1 MRRFSLDSLAV
12 VGMLLVPAFAVNVV
26 GAQESPE
33 AKAVFQDEIR
43 VEVVDLR
50 VSVVDSIGEPVRGLK
65 AEDFEVYQDGEV
77 VELTFFSEEAHSEGP
92 ALGANSSGVIQPLP
106 PDRMI
111 LVFDRVSLEKKARK
125 RTLKGLETFLETR
138 LSPDTLVMVVLAGGG
153 IEVVQPFT
161 VDRTKVKGALEAVN
175 VVEYTGDTL
184 RGRKR
189 VFERSMSNT
198 HTVQSG
204 IYTPGGS
211 SSGLGIEDGLGTM
224 QADGYLGQIN
234 QMRDLEFNRILSAL
248 VDLETIVRGTAGL
261 NGRRD
266 VVWIG
271 EDLFIKPGIDSYG
284 AFFEVFQRYSSKVNI
299 EHPEIWAGEN
309 ELSQQFEAIARMCQ
323 GMGATVHVLDASDRN
338 RYAQENEIT
347 KGWNSGVTPFPL
359 GDQRNMTFRQ
369 DGARAQNLIEGGRF
383 LASATGGAS
392 LSGSRDVDE
401 FFDLLGAIIGGTYW
415 LGYSPPGGLDGR
427 LHDVAVGVK
436 RKGFVIHSAD
446 RVPAETVHHRLADFA
461 AAEMLLAQGE
471 NPLGFEVQAGKSE
484 KRDDGKVVQ
493 TFRLIFPT
501 GSIRFLEDGDQRTA
515 QLSVAVVIQETDGKV
530 KPPSVFQLPVSVP
543 AEKFKG
549 GSMIASS
556 FRLLVDEKPQKI
568 SIALRDEL
576 SGISGCQSLNI
587 SSPLVGA
594 EQ

>member
-12 VGMLLVPAFAVNVV
+12 VGTLLASAFAVNVV

-43 VEVVDLR
+43 VEVVDLL

-65 AEDFEVYQDGEV
+65 AEDFEIYQDGEV
-77 VELTFFSEEAHSEGP
+77 VDLTFFSEEAHSEGP
-92 ALGANSSGVIQPLP
+92 ALGAASSGIIQQFSPH
-106 PDRMI
+106 RMI

-125 RTLKGLETFLETR
+125 RTLKGLETFLDSR
-138 LSPDTLVMVVLAGGG
+138 LSPDTLVMVALAGGG

-161 VDRTKVKGALEAVN
+161 DDLKKVKGALEAVN
-175 VVEYTGDTL
+175 AVEFMGDTL
-184 RGRKR
+184 RGQKR
-189 VFERSMSNT
+189 VFNRSMSNA

-204 IYTPGGS
+204 VYTPGAS
-211 SSGLGIEDGLGTM
+211 SSSLGIEDGLGTM

-234 QMRDLEFNRILSAL
+234 QMRDLEFNRIFSAL
-248 VDLETIVRGTAGL
+248 VDLESIVRGTSGTT
-261 NGRRD
+261 GRRD

-284 AFFEVFQRYSSKVNI
+284 TFFEVFQRYSSKVNI
-299 EHPEIWAGEN
+299 EHPEIWASEN

-347 KGWNSGVTPFPL
+347 KGWNTGVTPFPL

-369 DGARAQNLIEGGRF
+369 DGARAQNLVEGGRF

-415 LGYSPPGGLDGR
+415 LGYNPPGGLDGG
-427 LHDVAVGVK
+427 LHDVTIGVK
-436 RKGFVIHSAD
+436 RKGLVIHSAD

-493 TFRLIFPT
+493 TFRLILPT
-501 GSIRFLEDGDQRTA
+501 GSIRFSEDGDQRTA
-515 QLSVAVVIQETDGKV
+515 RLSVAVVLMESDGEV
-530 KPPSVFQLPVSVP
+530 KPPSVFLLPVSVP
-543 AEKFKG
+543 AERFKD
-549 GSMIASS
+549 GSKIASS
-556 FRLLVDEKPQKI
+556 FRLLLDESLQKVAV
-568 SIALRDEL
+568 ALRDEL
-576 SGISGCQSLNI
+576 SGISGCQTLSI
-587 SSPLVGA
+587 VAP
-594 EQ
+594 